1 MRNFQ
6 QVAAGIDVFP
16 LLHALARQSDLWNAD
31 RTRTTFD
38 DSPHAAVDDVLV
50 RFGGLGADNVGDVLQ
65 CEWTDVVR
73 RLPQVRD
80 IVFPLMASLR
90 AEQLG
95 RIVITRLPPG
105 GRIAAHKDVLGEYSK
120 YYSRYHVVLQG
131 LPGSMFRAGEE
142 TVCMQT
148 GEVWWFDAAQVHE
161 IVNNSSDDRIH
172 LLIDLRVSA

>member
-1 MRNFQ
+1 MRSFQ

-16 LLHALARQSDLWNAD
+16 LLHALSRQADLWNAD

-38 DSPHAAVDDVLV
+38 NSPHAEVDDVLV
-50 RFGGLGADNVGDVLQ
+50 RFGGLGSDNVGDVLQ
-65 CEWTDVVR
+65 CEWADAAR

-105 GRIAAHKDVLGEYSK
+105 GRIAAHKDVLGEYSR

-131 LPGSMFRAGEE
+131 LPGSMFRAGDEA
-142 TVCMQT
+142 VCMQT
-148 GEVWWFDAAQVHE
+148 GDVWWFDASQVHE
-161 IVNNSSDDRIH
+161 IVNNSADDRIH